1 MPERRKVRSHL
12 QRKWRMQV
20 SNKKKKKKKP
30 STSETRRDA
39 FIYKKFW
46 RSLLLLLSCFGIL
59 AAFRSAVW
67 CNFRHLKVPPFFFFS
82 RGREKEIKGATYYP
96 LFIPTFEPALR
107 PATGGPFFGGFPSV
121 CRCVAV
127 PQRGAAPRCAY
138 EAAHIHQQ
146 EGEKSEESKKKKAA
160 CGCPRGEGRLAGQRP
175 TSQTPA
181 PLPNL
186 LFCSSLGWLMN
197 AGPLQQQSERTRPA
211 LNLVF
216 LPFQGRQLGLARRPS
231 PIVLQSE

>member
-1 MPERRKVRSHL
+1 M
-12 QRKWRMQV
+12 
-20 SNKKKKKKKP
+20 
-30 STSETRRDA
+30 
-39 FIYKKFW
+39 
-46 RSLLLLLSCFGIL
+46 LSCFGIL

-67 CNFRHLKVPPFFFFS
+67 CNFRHLKVPPSFFFLREGGRRKS
-82 RGREKEIKGATYYP
+82 RGLHITPFSFQPLSRRCAQQPEALFFGVFLMCAGALLYPSEEPRRVVLTRLHTFTSKREKRAKK
-96 LFIPTFEPALR
+96 
-107 PATGGPFFGGFPSV
+107 V
-121 CRCVAV
+121 
-127 PQRGAAPRCAY
+127 
-138 EAAHIHQQ
+138 
-146 EGEKSEESKKKKAA
+146 KKKAA

-216 LPFQGRQLGLARRPS
+216 LPFHGRQLGLARRPS